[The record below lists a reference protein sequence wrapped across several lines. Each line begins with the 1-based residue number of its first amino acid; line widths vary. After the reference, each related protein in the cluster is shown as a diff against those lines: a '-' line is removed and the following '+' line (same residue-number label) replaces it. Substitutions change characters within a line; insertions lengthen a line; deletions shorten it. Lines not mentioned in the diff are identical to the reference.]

1 MTSAGVRIGL
11 TCAAW
16 LTTLILQQAHAPG
29 QTGTLE
35 GRVTYSGPAPPPV
48 TVAESGGE
56 QKVLHLDRQGG
67 LRFAVIALPDSR
79 PAAGKPSGESVVD
92 QRGFVFVPQVLA
104 VRAGQLVRFTNSD
117 SANHNVR
124 SRDSNPANAFNLATA
139 DSRSVETHR
148 FAATTLDRPV
158 VLSCDIH
165 PWMAAWVYAFDHD
178 AFAVTG
184 PDGAYRIDG
193 LPAGRHRVSV
203 RQPSGR
209 LARELSAEVLAGRAT
224 RLDVQFSS
232 GDVGMQR

>member
-1 MTSAGVRIGL
+1 MTTSRIGI
-11 TCAAW
+11 TCAGW
-16 LTTLILQQAHAPG
+16 LAALTLTHAQAPG
-29 QTGTLE
+29 PTGTLE
-35 GRVTYSGPAPPPV
+35 GRVTYSGPAPPPIA
-48 TVAESGGE
+48 VAESGGE

-67 LRFAVIALPDSR
+67 LRFAVIALPDIR
-79 PAAGKPSGESVVD
+79 AAAGKPTGESVVD
-92 QRGFVFVPQVLA
+92 QRGFGFVPRVLA

-124 SRDSNPANAFNLATA
+124 SRDPNPANAFNLATA

-165 PWMAAWVYAFDHD
+165 PWMAAWVYGFEND

-184 PDGAYRIDG
+184 TDGTYRIDG
-193 LPAGRHRVSV
+193 LPVGRHRVSV
-203 RQPSGR
+203 RQPAGR

-224 RLDVQFSS
+224 RLDVRFSS
-232 GDVGMQR
+232 ADVGLQR